1 MNANILTLKKW
12 HIGFFSERQAARDH
26 FRLSFTQTYILAI
39 VMITSLGIYYVWML
53 NQNAT
58 RGYNIRTLQVQY
70 RALSFQE
77 NLLDIRIAE
86 GKSIDTI
93 LRGWV
98 VSTMQNV
105 DASSFLVVR
114 DATFT
119 QKN

>member
-1 MNANILTLKKW
+1 MI
-12 HIGFFSERQAARDH
+12 AA
-26 FRLSFTQTYILAI
+26 
-39 VMITSLGIYYVWML
+39 LGIYYVWML

-70 RALSFQE
+70 RNLSFQE

-86 GKSIDTI
+86 WRSIDTI
-93 LRGWV
+93 IRSPV

-105 DASSFLVVR
+105 DNSTFLVVE
-114 DATFT
+114 DNTF

>member
-1 MNANILTLKKW
+1 
-12 HIGFFSERQAARDH
+12 
-26 FRLSFTQTYILAI
+26 
-39 VMITSLGIYYVWML
+39 MITSLGIYYVWML

-93 LRGWV
+93 LRG
-98 VSTMQNV
+98 
-105 DASSFLVVR
+105 
-114 DATFT
+114 
-119 QKN
+119 

>member
-1 MNANILTLKKW
+1 
-12 HIGFFSERQAARDH
+12 
-26 FRLSFTQTYILAI
+26 
-39 VMITSLGIYYVWML
+39 MIASLGIYYVWML

-58 RGYNIRTLQVQY
+58 RGYNIRTLQVEY
-70 RALSFQE
+70 RNLSFQE

-93 LRGWV
+93 LRSPTV
-98 VSTMQNV
+98 VAMQNV
-105 DASSFLVVR
+105 DNSSFLVVR